1 MFTKA
6 KEDLARRVAANVLNN
21 YKKSKKV
28 KPKKNSI
35 LKQIIDNP
43 DEFELT
49 ARVENGGVTIRINKL
64 TD

>member
-64 TD
+64 ED